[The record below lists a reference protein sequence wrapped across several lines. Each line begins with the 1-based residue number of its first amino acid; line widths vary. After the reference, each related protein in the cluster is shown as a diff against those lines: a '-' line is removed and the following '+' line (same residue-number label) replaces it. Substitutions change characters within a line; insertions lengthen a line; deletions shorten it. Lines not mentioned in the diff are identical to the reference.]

1 MIYMPQS
8 RSTTI
13 AVSVETK
20 EIIRTLGEKG
30 ETYDAIIRRVI
41 NKAGMQTLDARWNT
55 ILEND
60 EFLPLKDL

>member
-1 MIYMPQS
+1 MPQS
-8 RSTTI
+8 KSTTI

-41 NKAGMQTLDARWNT
+41 SKAGMQTLDARWNT

-60 EFLPLKDL
+60 EFLPLEDL